1 MDSEKEKTGEIIR
14 GTSQSSSLIRPLI
27 QWYLP
32 NKGIFLTENAAS
44 VARSFYAKHTQSSP
58 KQLRTSLHDDQ
69 NHVTERRFSGSI
81 PLDLAWEILSRVPA
95 KSIVRSRSVSKL
107 WSSVTTNPYFINS
120 FPARSSKPCVLL
132 VFQKGETLFVFSFPQ
147 HQYPIDPYSQV
158 ERYEVVNPNNRHFA
172 CSDSVRGLI
181 CFESSKQLVIWNPT
195 MRRFLTL
202 PEPENSSLRYV
213 RGFLGYDPIECQH
226 KVLSFLANEGIR
238 VLTLGAQESWR
249 MIEASPLHLPA
260 PTKGYAQCINGILYY
275 EAFCGLTLKH
285 AIMSFDLRFETF
297 NLIEFPMNVH
307 IRGLL
312 VTYEGRLAL
321 VNSMRTGVEIW
332 IMEDE
337 ENQKWSLK
345 HVMYPTSVKISRT
358 LDLKGVTD
366 DGELVYTPRSLSKS
380 FHVVYFDLK
389 RKSIRET
396 KFKGMHVTYLGNL
409 RDLDMV
415 L

>member
-32 NKGIFLTENAAS
+32 NRGIFLTENAAS

-81 PLDLAWEILSRVPA
+81 PLDLSWEILSKVPA

-107 WSSVTTNPYFINS
+107 CSSVTTHPYFINS
-120 FPARSSKPCVLL
+120 FPALSSKPCVLL

-158 ERYEVVNPNNRHFA
+158 ERYEVINPNNRHFA
-172 CSDSVRGLI
+172 CSDSLRGLI

-249 MIEASPLHLPA
+249 MIEASPLHYICLPLLKA
-260 PTKGYAQCINGILYY
+260 TRNALT
-275 EAFCGLTLKH
+275 EFCTMKL
-285 AIMSFDLRFETF
+285 F
-297 NLIEFPMNVH
+297 
-307 IRGLL
+307 
-312 VTYEGRLAL
+312 
-321 VNSMRTGVEIW
+321 
-332 IMEDE
+332 
-337 ENQKWSLK
+337 
-345 HVMYPTSVKISRT
+345 
-358 LDLKGVTD
+358 
-366 DGELVYTPRSLSKS
+366 
-380 FHVVYFDLK
+380 VV
-389 RKSIRET
+389 
-396 KFKGMHVTYLGNL
+396 
-409 RDLDMV
+409 
-415 L
+415 